1 MNPVDLLT
9 SPAGARL
16 WRDLVDGIPAGLFVI
31 NLDGR
36 DRTVSNASLSR
47 LIGYEPEECLPS
59 LLEFFRARLLPGEE
73 LRLRQRVRELT
84 AMAPGQPA
92 EVDVWFFHRDGSPR
106 CLRAVLSG
114 VAPASDGPIVRH
126 AGACRDLTDRVDH
139 ENVLRAS
146 EAMNRS
152 ILDSSGDFVKL
163 LSPDGTPL
171 EAADGPSAI
180 AAAAAFRRFSSIS
193 AFPALTV
200 TGWPAICADRRASPA
215 SASSLFQLCPAK
227 RPHPGQGGGV

>member
-47 LIGYEPEECLPS
+47 LIGYEPEECLLS

-92 EVDVWFFHRDGSPR
+92 EVDVWFFHRDDHPGAATTMR
-106 CLRAVLSG
+106 LHVVFAEALAGGDEAVVG
-114 VAPASDGPIVRH
+114 RASDALID
-126 AGACRDLTDRVDH
+126 DL
-139 ENVLRAS
+139 
-146 EAMNRS
+146 
-152 ILDSSGDFVKL
+152 
-163 LSPDGTPL
+163 
-171 EAADGPSAI
+171 
-180 AAAAAFRRFSSIS
+180 AAFARR
-193 AFPALTV
+193 TV
-200 TGWPAICADRRASPA
+200 
-215 SASSLFQLCPAK
+215 
-227 RPHPGQGGGV
+227 GVT